1 VDFGRAVRRRRQ
13 TACAPDG
20 GSGPYD
26 DRRVGDV
33 RSPLLKSIFRLP
45 VIVSLS
51 ASALL
56 VTGIAIAGTAL
67 RDTEKKTARAQPTT
81 TAAPTTTTTTT
92 LPPPPPP
99 PPTDIIQPPWAAL
112 PPPPGGVMGPGS
124 RGPEVQAYE
133 QRMADLHFDPGPVDD
148 VYDQKTVYAVHT
160 LQKLNDGNPTGRI
173 TESEVFALNWFHYR
187 QPLVDQ
193 PEPNRTEVDITT
205 QTLTLY
211 ETYQPKLLTTI
222 SSGSGENYCYDTP
235 RDNPTSHVC
244 EDANTPSGRFT
255 FNEFRK
261 GWDKSPLGQLYNP
274 YYFNKG
280 IAVHGYE
287 SVPTRPASHGCVRIP
302 MHISEY
308 FHDLVNQGDVVH
320 VIGGQPANITSVTP
334 LEPTP
339 QPPPSPEPIPGP
351 GVPSPPPQ

>member
-1 VDFGRAVRRRRQ
+1 VDYRRADRRRPQ
-13 TACAPDG
+13 GACAPDG
-20 GSGPYD
+20 GSEPYD

-33 RSPLLKSIFRLP
+33 RSSTLSRVFHVP
-45 VIVSLS
+45 VIVSLV
-51 ASALL
+51 AAALL
-56 VTGIAIAGTAL
+56 VTGIAVAGTAL
-67 RDTEKKTARAQPTT
+67 RGTEKKRTARAEPTT
-81 TAAPTTTTTTT
+81 TAAPTTTTTT

-99 PPTDIIQPPWAAL
+99 PTDIVQPPWAAL
-112 PPPPGGVMGPGS
+112 PPPPGGVVGPGS

-133 QRMADLHFDPGPVDD
+133 QRLADLHFDPGPIDG
-148 VYDQKTVYAVHT
+148 VYDQKTVYAVHA
-160 LQKLNDGNPTGRI
+160 LQKLNGANPTGRI
-173 TESEVFALNWFHYR
+173 TESEVFALNWFQYR
-187 QPLVDQ
+187 QPLVDS
-193 PEPNRTEVDITT
+193 PEPNRTEVDITS

-255 FNEFRK
+255 FYEFRK

-287 SVPTRPASHGCVRIP
+287 SVPTSPASHGCVRIP

-308 FHDLVNQGDVVH
+308 FHDLVNRGDVVH
-320 VIGGQPANITSVTP
+320 VIGGKAGNITSVTP
-334 LEPTP
+334 LEPSP
-339 QPPPSPEPIPGP
+339 GPPPSPEPIPGP
-351 GVPSPPPQ
+351 GQPSPPPQ